1 MLYQAV
7 AAFTSSGRGSH
18 VAMMLSQYPILS
30 MQANTRLEQAIRSRE
45 AAANYPALVDSVLTL
60 VADLNGELK
69 KVAFA

>member
-1 MLYQAV
+1 
-7 AAFTSSGRGSH
+7 
-18 VAMMLSQYPILS
+18 